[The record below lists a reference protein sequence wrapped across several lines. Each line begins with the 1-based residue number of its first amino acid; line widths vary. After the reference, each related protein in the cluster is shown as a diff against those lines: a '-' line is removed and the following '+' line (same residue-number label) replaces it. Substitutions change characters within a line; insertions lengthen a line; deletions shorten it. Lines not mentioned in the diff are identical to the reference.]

1 MNYWWLSIQLVSSS
15 RPREYRI
22 QIVILMYSRGMRILV
37 TGGAGFIGSHL
48 CERLVNE
55 GHNVTAID
63 NFSTGHA
70 SNLGRLKDVDAFK
83 FIKGSILDTR
93 ILNPLINE
101 SDYIF
106 HLAAAVG
113 VFNIVKNPL
122 ESLLTNIRGTEN
134 VLECAFATKTPVF
147 LTSSSEVYGKNFS
160 DSLKE
165 SDDRILGSPVTLRWS
180 YSEAKAIDES
190 LAYAYF
196 VEKQLETR
204 IVRFFNTVGPRQ
216 LGAYGMVVPRFV
228 KSALSNEPITIYG
241 DGNQTRCFA
250 HVFDVIDAVFALAFA
265 DNTVGKVINI
275 GNDYE
280 ISINDLAKKIINE
293 TGSKSEIVY
302 VPYSEAYG
310 DGFEDMERRVPNIDL
325 INQLVGWKPQR
336 DLSMIISDISDE
348 MKKHS

>member
-1 MNYWWLSIQLVSSS
+1 MAM
-15 RPREYRI
+15 E
-22 QIVILMYSRGMRILV
+22 ILV

-48 CERLVNE
+48 CERLVRN
-55 GHNVTAID
+55 GNKVTVVD
-63 NFSTGHA
+63 DFSTGPK
-70 SNLGRLKDVDAFK
+70 SNLSHLMDSDNFTL
-83 FIKGSILDTR
+83 IEGSILNTKV
-93 ILNPLINE
+93 LNPLIKE
-101 SDYIF
+101 ADYVF

-122 ESLLTNIRGTEN
+122 NSLLTNIRGTEN
-134 VLECAFATKTPVF
+134 VLEAAHATNSPVF
-147 LTSSSEVYGKNFS
+147 LTSSSEVYGKNIS

-165 SDDRILGSPVTLRWS
+165 SDDRVLGSPVTLRWS

-196 VEKQLETR
+196 IEKQLETR

-228 KSALSNEPITIYG
+228 RAALNNEPITIYG

-250 HVFDVIDAVFALAFA
+250 HVYDVVDAVIATAFA

-275 GNDYE
+275 GNNFE
-280 ISINDLAKKIINE
+280 ISINDLAKKIIAQ
-293 TGSKSEIVY
+293 TGSKSEIIY
-302 VPYSEAYG
+302 VPYEEAYG

-325 INQLVGWKPQR
+325 IKQLVGWKPER
-336 DLSMIISDISDE
+336 DLSTMIADISNE
-348 MKKHS
+348 MKMST